1 MMSLSDF
8 NSKKIIMVFPQNG
21 DKLSFQNTNLILKND
36 DNKIKLQYTCY
47 KIFAIFVIG
56 GISITSVLIEQAKKY
71 SFSIVLLTSSFKEY
85 EIIANGLVGNTFLRK
100 RQYIFDNCLG
110 VSKFIIKNK
119 IQNQLEIIQH
129 IRCKNEYQKNTIKLL
144 KTYLNNILIIK
155 NNYELMGIEGS
166 ASKIYFKSVFNNI
179 NWNGRQPRVKRD
191 ITNLLLDIGYTMLF
205 NIVKAMLLLYGFD
218 TYYGNLHQEF
228 YKRESLVCDIIEPF
242 RPIIDYKIRRMFNLN
257 QINKNDFGVKNDK
270 YYLKPEAN
278 SIYIEELLKEILVY
292 KECMFNFIKNYY
304 RWFMKGDD
312 ITLFPVVY
320 LIKNDI
326 NKL

>member
-1 MMSLSDF
+1 
-8 NSKKIIMVFPQNG
+8 MVFPQNG